1 MNRKNL
7 LVVLMLA
14 LGVGAACAAVAWHR
28 NRPVARVNS
37 QSISSAELSRELH
50 ERFGAE
56 VLQDLVNQRLVAQAA
71 EEAGLAAGEAEI
83 DAWVAD
89 FRRRPE
95 ARALLDSGRLAEER
109 LRRNLATVV
118 PLYRLAL
125 KDVPEEERKQYFRQ
139 HRSEFEELRL
149 RHIRLGTRAEAT
161 ELRQRIHSPADFL
174 TLASVHSQDE
184 NARASGGDLGPVTR
198 AELEDSFAEAD
209 VDGLFSQ
216 TPNGLSDPL
225 QSDSGAWHLFLV
237 EGRTVHYD
245 GLRRRVLEV
254 MARPRLEACLEG
266 LRAKARIEILLP
278 SARAISPQASP
289 PTEVPE

>member
-1 MNRKNL
+1 LNRKNL

-184 NARASGGDLGPVTR
+184 NARASGGDLGRVTR

-216 TPNGLSDPL
+216 TPNGL
-225 QSDSGAWHLFLV
+225 WHLFLV

>member
-7 LVVLMLA
+7 LVVLVLT
-14 LGVGAACAAVAWHR
+14 LGVGAACAALAWHR

-71 EEAGLAAGEAEI
+71 EEAGLTAGEAEI

-109 LRRNLATVV
+109 LRRNLSTVV

-125 KDVPEEERKQYFRQ
+125 QDVAEEERKQYFRL
-139 HRSEFEELRL
+139 HRPEFEELQV

-161 ELRQRIHSPADFL
+161 ELRQRIHAPADFL
-174 TLASVHSQDE
+174 TLAGVHSQDQST
-184 NARASGGDLGPVTR
+184 RANGGDLGRVTR
-198 AELEDSFAEAD
+198 AELEQSFAAAD
-209 VDGLFSQ
+209 VDGLFSLAL
-216 TPNGLSDPL
+216 NGLSEPL
-225 QSDSGAWHLFLV
+225 QSASGGWHLFLV

-245 GLRRRVLEV
+245 GVRRRVLEV
-254 MARPRLEACLEG
+254 MARQHLDACLER

-278 SARAISPQASP
+278 SAQAISPQASP
-289 PTEVPE
+289 PTEVPK